1 MSDVIRIAQI
11 TDCHLPAD
19 PKQLYR
25 GIDPYRNLKTLL
37 QKMKRLKPDL
47 VLATGDLSEDGSR
60 ASYLALRKLFGQIG
74 IPVLALPGNHDDAA
88 LLAQVFPGSPV
99 DAVSVTDH
107 GGWQIIRLNSCIP
120 GKPYGRISEV
130 SVAGL
135 KKNLQQDAGRPRLL
149 AVHHQPL
156 IIGSP
161 WIDKYRLFEP
171 EAFLQIVDQ
180 YADIK
185 AVVWG
190 HIHQVFKADRD
201 GTAMLGSPS
210 SAINGLPGAE
220 KFTPDPCG
228 PACRWLELK
237 MDGSVR
243 TEIVLTKTSRV
254 MSSL

>member
-1 MSDVIRIAQI
+1 MSDVIRIAQV

-19 PKQLYR
+19 PKQAYR
-25 GIDPYRNLKTLL
+25 GIDPYKNLKTLL
-37 QKMKRLKPDL
+37 QKVKSLKPDL
-47 VLATGDLSEDGSR
+47 MLATGDLSEDGSL
-60 ASYLALRKLFGQIG
+60 ASYLALRKLFSRIG
-74 IPVLALPGNHDDAA
+74 APVLALPGNHDDAA

-107 GGWQIIRLNSCIP
+107 GGWQIIRLNSCLP

-135 KKNLQQDAGRPRLL
+135 KNVLQRDAGRPRLL
-149 AVHHQPL
+149 AIHHQPL
-156 IIGSP
+156 VSGSP

-171 EAFLQIVDQ
+171 DALLQIVDH
-180 YADIK
+180 YTDIK

-190 HIHQVFKADRD
+190 HIHQVFEALRN
-201 GTAMLGSPS
+201 GTVMLGSPS

-220 KFTPDPCG
+220 KFTPDRCG

-237 MDGSVR
+237 MDGAVR
-243 TEIVLTKTSRV
+243 TEIVLVKST
-254 MSSL
+254 